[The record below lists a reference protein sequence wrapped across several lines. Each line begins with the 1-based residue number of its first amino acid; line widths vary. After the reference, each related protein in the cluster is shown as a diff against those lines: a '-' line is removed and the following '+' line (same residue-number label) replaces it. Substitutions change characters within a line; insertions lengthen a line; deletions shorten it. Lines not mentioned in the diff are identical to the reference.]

1 MKFDLNIRIFQPIH
15 HHRHIIRLEEAC
27 NMMVIGAIEER
38 FCYQFVVVPAHLLRV
53 LAMIPVQ
60 SDIYKKTLVN
70 RNVVI
75 QIKKDKTGI

>member
-1 MKFDLNIRIFQPIH
+1 M
-15 HHRHIIRLEEAC
+15 
-27 NMMVIGAIEER
+27 EER
-38 FCYQFVVVPAHLLRV
+38 FCYQFVVVPAQLHRV

-75 QIKKDKTGI
+75 RIKKDKTGI

>member
-15 HHRHIIRLEEAC
+15 RHRNIIRLEEAR
-27 NMMVIGAIEER
+27 NMMVKGAIEAR
-38 FCYQFVVVPAHLLRV
+38 FCYQFVVVPAQLHRV

-75 QIKKDKTGI
+75 RIKKDKTGI